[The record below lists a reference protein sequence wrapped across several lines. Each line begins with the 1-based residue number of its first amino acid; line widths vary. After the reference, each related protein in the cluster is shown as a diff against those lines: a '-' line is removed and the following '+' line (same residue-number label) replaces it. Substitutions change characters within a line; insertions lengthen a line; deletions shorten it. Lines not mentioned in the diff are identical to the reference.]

1 MPINISTV
9 KMGVHFLSRKFHHLV
24 CPSLTAFKS
33 VVLISLLAI
42 NNFSHVFRLFL
53 AAHCRGLTP
62 HGLTC
67 AARPTRPDLRG
78 PTYAARPTRPDRDT
92 TCLDG
97 DHQSAIIKVKT
108 CAEVPVVQCPTPRAS
123 PLSASVN
130 SLCKYQQL
138 QTAQVFEL
146 GKTDQQ

>member
-62 HGLTC
+62 HGLT
-67 AARPTRPDLRG
+67 
-78 PTYAARPTRPDRDT
+78 YAARPTRPDGDT

>member
-78 PTYAARPTRPDRDT
+78 PTEIQRVSTEITSPQLSRLKLVLKSLSCSVPHRGHRH
-92 TCLDG
+92 CLP
-97 DHQSAIIKVKT
+97 VLT
-108 CAEVPVVQCPTPRAS
+108 PCASTSNCR
-123 PLSASVN
+123 LRR
-130 SLCKYQQL
+130 SLNLEKPISN
-138 QTAQVFEL
+138 
-146 GKTDQQ
+146 D